1 VLSEVRSTI
10 WGSNVSQ
17 GYQAACFKVR
27 DVELV
32 KNLSAIGTVLKHRA
46 EIPTV
51 TRKTK
56 EVNSKGKQGQEELEI
71 QLKGFK
77 TTTYI
82 ILKVG
87 GTALT

>member
-1 VLSEVRSTI
+1 MLSEVKSTI

-32 KNLSAIGTVLKHRA
+32 KNLSAIGIVLKYRA
-46 EIPTV
+46 EICTV
-51 TRKTK
+51 TRNT
-56 EVNSKGKQGQEELEI
+56 EVTSKGKWGQEELES
-71 QLKGFK
+71 QLRGFK
-77 TTTYI
+77 AISGI